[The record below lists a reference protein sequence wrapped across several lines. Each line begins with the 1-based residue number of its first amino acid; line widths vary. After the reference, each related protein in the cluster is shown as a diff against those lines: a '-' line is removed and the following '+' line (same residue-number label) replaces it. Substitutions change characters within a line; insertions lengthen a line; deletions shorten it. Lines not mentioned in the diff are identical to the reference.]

1 MDRYHVFMLIRI
13 MATVYIVTNTLVTL
27 IGGKLGRIFLI
38 IRQQIGLQAVMQDG
52 MSKKREYYEMVCW
65 RKRTARGCA

>member
-13 MATVYIVTNTLVTL
+13 MVTVYIVTNTLVTL

-52 MSKKREYYEMVCW
+52 MSKKE
-65 RKRTARGCA
+65 GIL

>member
-13 MATVYIVTNTLVTL
+13 MVTVYIVTNTLVTL

-38 IRQQIGLQAVMQDG
+38 IRQQIGLRAVMQDG
-52 MSKKREYYEMVCW
+52 MSKKE
-65 RKRTARGCA
+65 GIL

>member
-1 MDRYHVFMLIRI
+1 MFMLIRI
-13 MATVYIVTNTLVTL
+13 MVTVYIVTNTLVML

-52 MSKKREYYEMVCW
+52 MSKKE
-65 RKRTARGCA
+65 GIL